1 MDVNGDDSVTAGD
14 VLSVIYCI
22 NQRAPVANAGEGEA
36 VSPVVVDNPS
46 LFVEAV
52 PGQVIPFQPQLLF
65 DAQPDFSGQEQS
77 RRVQGIVRAVSAEV
91 EGQLTYKLIL
101 TDGQPT
107 LAAGDRQNGRR
118 QVLAPMGVPR
128 LQEDT
133 MFDDPMSSPRFGELE
148 ELLDLLAMDVAGD
161 RAQI

>member
-1 MDVNGDDSVTAGD
+1 MTAGD

-77 RRVQGIVRAVSAEV
+77 RRVQGIVRAVSAPLFDIFFRPESEFIPSLDAV
-91 EGQLTYKLIL
+91 DKRRLRLALGRCRIVGFWDALADRLPRSLDWLNEQSMQL
-101 TDGQPT
+101 
-107 LAAGDRQNGRR
+107 
-118 QVLAPMGVPR
+118 V
-128 LQEDT
+128 
-133 MFDDPMSSPRFGELE
+133 
-148 ELLDLLAMDVAGD
+148 
-161 RAQI
+161 